1 MFLHIGTERHPPEPV
16 CSHPSSQAEHAPS
29 VVRGDACH
37 AEIRP
42 VEGGRPQRRRAILA
56 ADLGTQRWS
65 AWTSRERLTGRGR
78 RTKSGTAFRAPEGI
92 CPRGR
97 CKKGVSPPGPAA
109 P

>member
-1 MFLHIGTERHPPEPV
+1 MFLHIGTERHPPEAV

-29 VVRGDACH
+29 VVRGAACH
-37 AEIRP
+37 AEI
-42 VEGGRPQRRRAILA
+42 EGGRPQRRRAILT

-78 RTKSGTAFRAPEGI
+78 RTKSGIAFRDPEGI